1 MTTDDFYAQFNE
13 LPAVTHRIDLLWE
26 ILVKKDQRLIRRL
39 VYLIKHPLLIENHNR
54 FAAVLREVNQEAFI
68 QPLFDL
74 ITETLPQEPEW
85 IYEYILA
92 LEGLVNG
99 VGKGF
104 QLNQQQTRVLLDW
117 IVSPQRGSKSGVA
130 SKIVLKTAK
139 NEVSKQVFID
149 SIQNPTLP
157 FNIRLYALQ
166 GLIRHYDLA
175 YKPLI
180 EQVLEQEQDSDFKRF
195 LAERIDDLRSGYENN
210 DNL

>member
-1 MTTDDFYAQFNE
+1 MDF
-13 LPAVTHRIDLLWE
+13 
-26 ILVKKDQRLIRRL
+26 
-39 VYLIKHPLLIENHNR
+39 
-54 FAAVLREVNQEAFI
+54 
-68 QPLFDL
+68 
-74 ITETLPQEPEW
+74 
-85 IYEYILA
+85 EYILA

-117 IVSPQRGSKSGVA
+117 IVSPQPGSKSGVA
-130 SKIVLKTAK
+130 SKIVIKTAR

-195 LAERIDDLRSGYENN
+195 LAERIDDLRSGFENN

>member
-13 LPAVTHRIDLLWE
+13 LPSVTHRIDLLWE
-26 ILVKKDQRLIRRL
+26 ILVKKDHRLIRRL

-54 FAAVLREVNQEAFI
+54 FAAVLRAVNQEAFI

-130 SKIVLKTAK
+130 SKIVLKTAR